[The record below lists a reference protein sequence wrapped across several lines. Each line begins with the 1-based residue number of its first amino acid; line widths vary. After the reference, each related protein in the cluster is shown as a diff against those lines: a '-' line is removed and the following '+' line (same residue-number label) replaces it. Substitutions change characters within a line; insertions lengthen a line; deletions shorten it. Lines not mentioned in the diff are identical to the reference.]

1 MVVDEPVVGGWVSGW
16 CDVHGLCTAI
26 PSNCVSP
33 PGVLLMLSRV
43 RAADSSPAVL
53 CCVCTCVSVYVSAA
67 ASRFATRISNVFVI
81 GRGNKPLVT
90 LPKGKG
96 VRPTILQE
104 QTKRFG
110 SA

>member
-1 MVVDEPVVGGWVSGW
+1 MCP
-16 CDVHGLCTAI
+16 CAA
-26 PSNCVSP
+26 
-33 PGVLLMLSRV
+33 LSLAR
-43 RAADSSPAVL
+43 
-53 CCVCTCVSVYVSAA
+53 
-67 ASRFATRISNVFVI
+67 RFATRISNVFVI

-104 QTKRFG
+104 QAKRFG

>member
-1 MVVDEPVVGGWVSGW
+1 M
-16 CDVHGLCTAI
+16 CARLCVPTC
-26 PSNCVSP
+26 PWCVS
-33 PGVLLMLSRV
+33 
-43 RAADSSPAVL
+43 
-53 CCVCTCVSVYVSAA
+53 C
-67 ASRFATRISNVFVI
+67 RFATRISNVFVI

-104 QTKRFG
+104 QAKRFG

>member
-1 MVVDEPVVGGWVSGW
+1 VPLLS
-16 CDVHGLCTAI
+16 CLHLC
-26 PSNCVSP
+26 
-33 PGVLLMLSRV
+33 LS
-43 RAADSSPAVL
+43 
-53 CCVCTCVSVYVSAA
+53 CN
-67 ASRFATRISNVFVI
+67 RFATRISNVFVI

-104 QTKRFG
+104 QAKRFG

>member
-1 MVVDEPVVGGWVSGW
+1 MPLLF
-16 CDVHGLCTAI
+16 CLHLC
-26 PSNCVSP
+26 
-33 PGVLLMLSRV
+33 LS
-43 RAADSSPAVL
+43 
-53 CCVCTCVSVYVSAA
+53 CN
-67 ASRFATRISNVFVI
+67 RFATRISNVFVI

-104 QTKRFG
+104 QAKRFG

>member
-1 MVVDEPVVGGWVSGW
+1 MVHVQSQPCACGLLFACACLMVCWCCLFTCLLVD
-16 CDVHGLCTAI
+16 C
-26 PSNCVSP
+26 
-33 PGVLLMLSRV
+33 
-43 RAADSSPAVL
+43 
-53 CCVCTCVSVYVSAA
+53 
-67 ASRFATRISNVFVI
+67 RFATRISNVFVI

-104 QTKRFG
+104 QAKRFG

>member
-1 MVVDEPVVGGWVSGW
+1 MLVGGGGRGGTHITQLASHAWGALCCCNTHSSYLLWSGTS
-16 CDVHGLCTAI
+16 VTAGNAALCT
-26 PSNCVSP
+26 PSLP
-33 PGVLLMLSRV
+33 V
-43 RAADSSPAVL
+43 RSL
-53 CCVCTCVSVYVSAA
+53 FF
-67 ASRFATRISNVFVI
+67 ASCRFATRISNVFVI

-104 QTKRFG
+104 QAKRFG

>member
-1 MVVDEPVVGGWVSGW
+1 MQCGW
-16 CDVHGLCTAI
+16 
-26 PSNCVSP
+26 
-33 PGVLLMLSRV
+33 
-43 RAADSSPAVL
+43 L
-53 CCVCTCVSVYVSAA
+53 CCRTAAYIGHVVELELVDKGADTVCPPVCCAA
-67 ASRFATRISNVFVI
+67 PCFRFATRISNVFVI

-104 QTKRFG
+104 QAKRFG

>member
-1 MVVDEPVVGGWVSGW
+1 LIRFAPVF
-16 CDVHGLCTAI
+16 HLCH
-26 PSNCVSP
+26 
-33 PGVLLMLSRV
+33 
-43 RAADSSPAVL
+43 
-53 CCVCTCVSVYVSAA
+53 VC
-67 ASRFATRISNVFVI
+67 RFATRISNVFVI

-104 QTKRFG
+104 QAKRFG

>member
-1 MVVDEPVVGGWVSGW
+1 
-16 CDVHGLCTAI
+16 LCL
-26 PSNCVSP
+26 P
-33 PGVLLMLSRV
+33 
-43 RAADSSPAVL
+43 
-53 CCVCTCVSVYVSAA
+53 CC
-67 ASRFATRISNVFVI
+67 RFATRISNVFVI

-104 QTKRFG
+104 QAKRFG